1 MDVPEKDKYTKV
13 ISAGIIV
20 FRRVEGELK
29 FLFLYRARGTWD
41 FPRGRMEGGER
52 SWQTA
57 FREVREE
64 TGLRRTEL
72 IMHPNFKVHERFP
85 YMSDGKKIFKV
96 VIFYLAETMQS
107 RVRISAEHEGY
118 GWFSYA
124 EARKALSRYK
134 ARVEILRKAYEA
146 IQEAD
151 KASAS
156 RSASV
161 VVPASSGEAPATPL
175 PPTTEPAR

>member
-1 MDVPEKDKYTKV
+1 METPAKGNYTKV

-41 FPRGRMEGGER
+41 FPRGRMEAAER

-64 TGLRRTEL
+64 TGLRRSEL
-72 IMHPNFKVHERFP
+72 VMHPHFKVHERFP
-85 YMSDGKKIFKV
+85 YMSEGKRIFKV
-96 VIFYLAETMQS
+96 VIFYLAETAQS
-107 RVRISAEHEGY
+107 RVRISSEHEGY

-124 EARKALSRYK
+124 EARKLLSRYK
-134 ARVEILRKAYEA
+134 ARMEILKKAVDA
-146 IQEAD
+146 IREAD
-151 KASAS
+151 EKQGG
-156 RSASV
+156 
-161 VVPASSGEAPATPL
+161 VPPVL
-175 PPTTEPAR
+175 PPPAPEEASDSV